1 MNDFKNVHIF
11 KSNKN
16 FDSLDSEEVFFQS
29 DFVITDTSGV
39 GPLCCYLDKKIIYLN
54 PDPPFDWNTSDI
66 EKDMRP
72 GFILNKLSNTSEI
85 FDQYIK
91 TPEAFNLER
100 KKFTESIFKYLDEN
114 NLDVLICNI
123 KKILDEK
130 K

>member
-1 MNDFKNVHIF
+1 MRDHSNKEKFNFIIKLHHYHFDKISNSRYSFLNNFKNVHIF

-85 FDQYIK
+85 FDQY
-91 TPEAFNLER
+91 TNTR
-100 KKFTESIFKYLDEN
+100 SI
-114 NLDVLICNI
+114 
-123 KKILDEK
+123 
-130 K
+130 